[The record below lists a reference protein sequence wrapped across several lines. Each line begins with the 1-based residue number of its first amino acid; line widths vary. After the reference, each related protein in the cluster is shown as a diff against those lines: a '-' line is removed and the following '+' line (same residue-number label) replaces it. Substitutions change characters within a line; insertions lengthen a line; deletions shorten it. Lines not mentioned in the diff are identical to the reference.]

1 MTIGKFFHA
10 HSVMWQRSLVE
21 VNQANISLVVMS
33 KYAQNKNQRVS
44 RSNYAEY
51 ASLSNIK
58 FCGNI
63 LHLADRQLEF
73 AFLPETVL

>member
-1 MTIGKFFHA
+1 
-10 HSVMWQRSLVE
+10 
-21 VNQANISLVVMS
+21 MS

-63 LHLADRQLEF
+63 LHLADRQLKY
-73 AFLPETVL
+73 AFLLGNSFVNISLVFYSAYLA